1 MQYEVIAYAD
11 WERGLRR
18 QEVVINARD
27 EENAWTKAWMMFP
40 EYKELLVTPKE

>member
-18 QEVVINARD
+18 QEIIINAHN
-27 EENAWTKAWMMFP
+27 EEEAWTKAWRTFP
-40 EYKELLVTPKE
+40 EYKELLVTRKE

>member
-18 QEVVINARD
+18 QEEVIYAPN
-27 EENAWTKAWMMFP
+27 EEEA
-40 EYKELLVTPKE
+40 